1 MTTRIVV
8 QSDEPSPAAKALAS
22 EVVARSDRMAENPDI
37 LWRASTRIRDEAFD
51 FLADALV
58 GLRLDGATD
67 EECDGVCRLV
77 FSIIQTVEDATRKE
91 LERMESY
98 RIDEG
103 AGE

>member
-1 MTTRIVV
+1 MDR
-8 QSDEPSPAAKALAS
+8 EPSPEARALAS
-22 EVVARSDRMAENPDI
+22 EVVRRADEMAKVPRTLWEVSDGVR
-37 LWRASTRIRDEAFD
+37 REAFD

-67 EECDGVCRLV
+67 EECDALCRLV
-77 FSIIQTVEDATRKE
+77 FAVIARAEDATRKE